1 VPSVEL
7 VYVISEITRQKVVDA
22 QWMYGSKGRHGL
34 DVLAPWPDKVSS
46 RIRSGFFKENAMA
59 RQRSQFKLYGF
70 PSGSKKGNAGRKEV
84 LNLNKELRNLTN
96 PLGHQPWG
104 STILQI
110 PELDFYVLVKRYPDL
125 MSADAE
131 ISTRAYDK
139 FLRSP
144 ESEPYRVRTT
154 DKVQR

>member
-1 VPSVEL
+1 
-7 VYVISEITRQKVVDA
+7 
-22 QWMYGSKGRHGL
+22 
-34 DVLAPWPDKVSS
+34 
-46 RIRSGFFKENAMA
+46 
-59 RQRSQFKLYGF
+59 
-70 PSGSKKGNAGRKEV
+70 
-84 LNLNKELRNLTN
+84 
-96 PLGHQPWG
+96 LGHQPWG

-154 DKVQR
+154 DKVQK